1 MTTATRPD
9 FAARPAADGSAARPA
24 AVFSRVTV
32 VAPRTR
38 IDVALPSD
46 VAVADLLPMVLDMA
60 REGAPDGGA
69 AHGGWCL
76 ARLGD
81 AAIDPSRTLGS
92 LGIVDGDLLQLRW
105 RAENPPPPLF
115 DDVADAIAV
124 SAPDSFR
131 PWTEATAGVLGR
143 IAGGLAL
150 VTAAG
155 AVLRAGPGPAAAVVA
170 GVGAVVAVAGGAVI
184 ARIYRDVVTGVLV
197 AAGGLPLAFVCGLY
211 AVPGAVG
218 RPSFLLA
225 AVLTLV
231 FAAGS
236 IMMIGRGIT
245 TFVAFATAAALG
257 SGAFLV
263 ATLLVGHP
271 AAGIAAGAA
280 TVAIGGISLLPR
292 LTIQLAKLPLPQVP
306 GNAEDLQA
314 DTGFPDYAAI
324 ERRAGIAHEYLTG
337 MIIGCGA
344 VAALG
349 AVIAATGGTFGV
361 IFAVVVTAVL
371 LLRARSYANGS
382 QAIALLAAGMA
393 AAVGLVL
400 LLIMVASPF
409 VLLLFVFGG
418 LIGGAALAMVLGV
431 VFPTRRFSP
440 PLRRSVD
447 IAEAILIASA
457 LPLALAVMGLYQ
469 TFRQLS

>member
-9 FAARPAADGSAARPA
+9 FVARPAAPGSVARPA
-24 AVFSRVTV
+24 AAFSRVTV

-69 AHGGWCL
+69 SHGGWCL

-81 AAIDPSRTLGS
+81 TAIDPSRTLGS
-92 LGIVDGDLLQLRW
+92 LGIVDGELLQMRR

-131 PWTEATAGVLGR
+131 PWTEATARVLGQV
-143 IAGGLAL
+143 AGGLAL

-155 AVLRAGPGPAAAVVA
+155 AVLRAGPGLAAAVVA
-170 GVGAVVAVAGGAVI
+170 GVGAMVAVAVGAVI
-184 ARIYRDVVTGVLV
+184 ARIYRDVTTGVLV
-197 AAGGLPLAFVCGLY
+197 AAGGLPLAFGCGLY

-218 RPSFLLA
+218 RPSLLLA

-231 FAAGS
+231 LAAGS
-236 IMMIGRGIT
+236 ITVIGRGIT
-245 TFVAFATAAALG
+245 TFIAFVTAAALG

-314 DTGFPDYAAI
+314 DTGLPDYAAI

-382 QAIALLAAGMA
+382 QAIALLAAGMV
-393 AAVGLVL
+393 AAVGLAL
-400 LLIMVASPF
+400 LLILVASPF
-409 VLLLFVFGG
+409 VLLVFVFGG
-418 LIGGAALAMVLGV
+418 LIGGAALAVVLGV
-431 VFPTRRFSP
+431 VFPTRHFSP
-440 PLRRSVD
+440 PLRRCVD
-447 IAEAILIASA
+447 IAEAILISSV
-457 LPLALAVMGLYQ
+457 LPLALAVMDLYQ
-469 TFRQLS
+469 AFRQL

>member
-9 FAARPAADGSAARPA
+9 FVARPAAPGSVARSAAA
-24 AVFSRVTV
+24 FSRVTV

-69 AHGGWCL
+69 SHGGWCL

-81 AAIDPSRTLGS
+81 TAIDPSRTLGS
-92 LGIVDGDLLQLRW
+92 LGIVDGELLQMRR

-131 PWTEATAGVLGR
+131 PWTEATARVLGQV
-143 IAGGLAL
+143 AGGLAL

-155 AVLRAGPGPAAAVVA
+155 AVLRAGPGLAAAVVA
-170 GVGAVVAVAGGAVI
+170 GVGAMVAVAVGAVI
-184 ARIYRDVVTGVLV
+184 ARIYRDVTTGVLV
-197 AAGGLPLAFVCGLY
+197 AAGGLPLAFGCGLY

-218 RPSFLLA
+218 RPSLLLA

-231 FAAGS
+231 LAAGS
-236 IMMIGRGIT
+236 ITVIGRGIT
-245 TFVAFATAAALG
+245 TFIAFVTAAALG

-314 DTGFPDYAAI
+314 DTGLPDYAAI

-382 QAIALLAAGMA
+382 QAIALLAAGMV
-393 AAVGLVL
+393 AAVGLAL
-400 LLIMVASPF
+400 LLILVASPF
-409 VLLLFVFGG
+409 VLLVFVFGG
-418 LIGGAALAMVLGV
+418 LIGGAALAVVLGV
-431 VFPTRRFSP
+431 VFPTRHFSP

-447 IAEAILIASA
+447 IAEAILIASV
-457 LPLALAVMGLYQ
+457 LPLALAVMDLYRA
-469 TFRQLS
+469 FRQL

>member
-1 MTTATRPD
+1 VTTATRPD
-9 FAARPAADGSAARPA
+9 FVARPAAPGSVARPA
-24 AVFSRVTV
+24 AAFSRVTV

-69 AHGGWCL
+69 SHGGWCL

-81 AAIDPSRTLGS
+81 TAIDPSRTLGS
-92 LGIVDGDLLQLRW
+92 LGIVDGELLQMRR

-131 PWTEATAGVLGR
+131 PWTEATARVLGQV
-143 IAGGLAL
+143 AGGLAL

-155 AVLRAGPGPAAAVVA
+155 AVLRAGPGLAAAVVA
-170 GVGAVVAVAGGAVI
+170 GVGAMVAVAGGAVI
-184 ARIYRDVVTGVLV
+184 ARIYRDVTTGVLV
-197 AAGGLPLAFVCGLY
+197 AAGGLPLAFGCGLY

-218 RPSFLLA
+218 RPSLLLA

-231 FAAGS
+231 LAAGS
-236 IMMIGRGIT
+236 ITVIGRGIT
-245 TFVAFATAAALG
+245 TFIAFVTAAALG

-314 DTGFPDYAAI
+314 DTGLPDYAAI

-382 QAIALLAAGMA
+382 QAIALLAAGMV
-393 AAVGLVL
+393 AAVGLAL
-400 LLIMVASPF
+400 LLILVASPF
-409 VLLLFVFGG
+409 VLLVFVFGG
-418 LIGGAALAMVLGV
+418 LIGGAALAVVLGV
-431 VFPTRRFSP
+431 VFPTRHFSP

-447 IAEAILIASA
+447 IAEAILIASV
-457 LPLALAVMGLYQ
+457 LPLALAVMDLYRA
-469 TFRQLS
+469 FRQL

>member
-1 MTTATRPD
+1 
-9 FAARPAADGSAARPA
+9 
-24 AVFSRVTV
+24 VTV

-170 GVGAVVAVAGGAVI
+170 GIGAVVAVAVGAVI

-197 AAGGLPLAFVCGLY
+197 AAGGLPLAFVGGLY

-236 IMMIGRGIT
+236 IMVIGCGIT

-361 IFAVVVTAVL
+361 IFAVVVTTVL

-447 IAEAILIASA
+447 IAEAILIASV
-457 LPLALAVMGLYQ
+457 LPLALAVMDLYQ

>member
-1 MTTATRPD
+1 V
-9 FAARPAADGSAARPA
+9 ARPAAA
-24 AVFSRVTV
+24 FSRVTV

-69 AHGGWCL
+69 SHGGWCL

-81 AAIDPSRTLGS
+81 TAIDPSRTLGS
-92 LGIVDGDLLQLRW
+92 LGIVDGELLQMRR

-131 PWTEATAGVLGR
+131 PWTEATARVLGQV
-143 IAGGLAL
+143 AGGLAL

-155 AVLRAGPGPAAAVVA
+155 AVLRAGPGLAAAVVA
-170 GVGAVVAVAGGAVI
+170 GVGAMVAVAVGAVI
-184 ARIYRDVVTGVLV
+184 ARIYRDVTTGVLV
-197 AAGGLPLAFVCGLY
+197 AAGGLPLAFGCGLY

-218 RPSFLLA
+218 RPSLLLA

-231 FAAGS
+231 LAAGS
-236 IMMIGRGIT
+236 ITVIGRGIT
-245 TFVAFATAAALG
+245 TFIAFVTAAALG

-314 DTGFPDYAAI
+314 DTGLPDYAAI

-382 QAIALLAAGMA
+382 QAIALLAAGMV
-393 AAVGLVL
+393 AAVGLAL
-400 LLIMVASPF
+400 LLILVASPF
-409 VLLLFVFGG
+409 VLLVFVFGG
-418 LIGGAALAMVLGV
+418 LIGSAALAVVLGV
-431 VFPTRRFSP
+431 VFPTRHFSP

-447 IAEAILIASA
+447 IAEAILIASV
-457 LPLALAVMGLYQ
+457 LPLALAVMDLYRA
-469 TFRQLS
+469 FRQL

>member
-1 MTTATRPD
+1 MTTTTQPD
-9 FAARPAADGSAARPA
+9 FAARPAADGSTVRPA

-60 REGAPDGGA
+60 REAAPDGGA

-92 LGIVDGDLLQLRW
+92 LGIIDGDLLQLRP

-124 SAPDSFR
+124 AAPDTFR
-131 PWTEATAGVLGR
+131 PWTEATARLLGR
-143 IAGGLAL
+143 VAGGLAL

-155 AVLRAGPGPAAAVVA
+155 AVLRAGSGPAAAVVA
-170 GVGAVVAVAGGAVI
+170 GAGAVAAVAAGAVI

-197 AAGGLPLAFVCGLY
+197 AAGGLPLAFVGGLY
-211 AVPGAVG
+211 TVPGAVG

-324 ERRAGIAHEYLTG
+324 ERRAATDDHAGQVLVRDA
-337 MIIGCGA
+337 GA

-361 IFAVVVTAVL
+361 IFAVVVTTVL

-400 LLIMVASPF
+400 LLIMAASPF

-418 LIGGAALAMVLGV
+418 LIGGAVLAMVLGV